1 MNSISHMSVFHIR
14 LWKLIGMVRSGQNI
28 LAVAGNGVYFLRG
41 GFAWLHRLTW
51 CHPGWM
57 SGGRTLELEQ
67 RLQPLAD
74 LLVVFPLILMVTLLG
89 LTHKA
94 TMGM

>member
-1 MNSISHMSVFHIR
+1 
-14 LWKLIGMVRSGQNI
+14 
-28 LAVAGNGVYFLRG
+28 
-41 GFAWLHRLTW
+41 
-51 CHPGWM
+51 M